1 MGMMAA
7 VKVEEHEG
15 SMWNW
20 QNLVASSP
28 LLFISEA
35 GSYGGSMQML
45 PVESSPADLVSSRRR
60 TSGPVRRAMGGWT
73 PEEDE
78 KLRKAVHACNGKNWK
93 KIAESFPDRTAA
105 QCLHRWQKVLNP
117 ELIKG
122 PWTQEE
128 DDIIINMVKKH
139 GPQKWS
145 LIARSL
151 DGRIGK
157 QCRERW
163 HNHLDPQ
170 ISKNAWTVEEERVVA
185 DAHRLHGN
193 KWAEIAKLLPGRTD
207 NSIKNHWNSSLRKRL
222 GDYNASENAKL
233 TGGNLIDL
241 NKEPNINLKHP
252 QEEVH
257 HSKDAT
263 HLHGCSFKSIKSCS
277 DFLSLAMPTA
287 QPETL
292 CEALGA
298 DDDSV
303 VALAGIQGLKM
314 DSIHDKGSEIN
325 FVCKERLKADSVNAE
340 ALKLDHATYTMG
352 YSGSAKAESK
362 TVKALFE
369 LSLPNESNSF
379 GSLWYETPKVENV
392 VPSHSPVFSTHHV
405 QQCCGDGFLP
415 PVGYTTSP
423 GDGEIQDQLTVE
435 SILKSAAE
443 NTPGTPSILR
453 RRKREK
459 PTHAEGGNLKINI
472 LHSNSFYTPLGKCT
486 TEGSRSFKTPTFLS
500 LCPPDNQGLSA
511 ALGRVDVSP
520 PYQIRSKRMATLKT
534 VENNYLEFSS
544 GEMDNFDTPNTTKKS
559 ASWNAECINT
569 RTYVSR
575 KQEKKMKEAYDWLGS
590 FSQGLCTHN
599 QVRSQHP
606 EKTDSMLKSAR
617 KSDASKMLFLY
628 K

>member
-15 SMWNW
+15 SVWNW
-20 QNLVASSP
+20 QNLVASSLSP
-28 LLFISEA
+28 SISEA
-35 GSYGGSMQML
+35 GSDGGGMRML
-45 PVESSPADLVSSRRR
+45 PVAADLVSDSRR

-78 KLRKAVHACNGKNWK
+78 KLWKAVYACNGKKWK

-105 QCLHRWQKVLNP
+105 QCMHRWQKVLNP
-117 ELIKG
+117 KLIKG

-170 ISKNAWTVEEERVVA
+170 INKEAWTVEEERVVA

-207 NSIKNHWNSSLRKRL
+207 NSIKNHWNSSLKKRL
-222 GDYNASENAKL
+222 GDYSASRAQPVSVHMVRNSLKHENAKL
-233 TGGNLIDL
+233 IGGNHIDL
-241 NKEPNINLKHP
+241 NTEPNIILKNSP
-252 QEEVH
+252 ELIG
-257 HSKDAT
+257 HSEDAT
-263 HLHGCSFKSIKSCS
+263 HLHGCNLKNIKSCS

-292 CEALGA
+292 CEALGKGDYSA
-298 DDDSV
+298 

-314 DSIHDKGSEIN
+314 DSIHDKGSELN
-325 FVCKERLKADSVNAE
+325 YVCTECFKTDSVNAE
-340 ALKLDHATYTMG
+340 ALKLDHTTYAMG
-352 YSGSAKAESK
+352 YSGSAKEQRK
-362 TVKALFE
+362 TVT
-369 LSLPNESNSF
+369 SS
-379 GSLWYETPKVENV
+379 GSLWYEIPKLEDVA
-392 VPSHSPVFSTHHV
+392 PSHSPFSTHHV

-423 GDGEIQDQLTVE
+423 GDGEIQDQLSVE
-435 SILKSAAE
+435 SLLKSAAE
-443 NTPGTPSILR
+443 NFPDTPSVLR
-453 RRKREK
+453 RRKRKK
-459 PTHAEGGNLKINI
+459 PTHAEDSNLKIDI
-472 LHSNSFYTPLGKCT
+472 LHGNSFRTQLGKCT
-486 TEGSRSFKTPTFLS
+486 TESPHSFKTATFLS
-500 LCPPDNQGLSA
+500 LGPPDNQGLSA
-511 ALGRVDVSP
+511 ALGSFYVSP
-520 PYQIRSKRMATLKT
+520 PYRQRSKRMATLKT
-534 VENNYLEFSS
+534 VEKNYLDFSS
-544 GEMDNFDTPNTTKKS
+544 DEMDNFDTPNTMKKS

-569 RTYVSR
+569 CTYVSS
-575 KQEKKMKEAYDWLGS
+575 KQEKKMKEAYDWLGN
-590 FSQGLCTHN
+590 FSQ
-599 QVRSQHP
+599 
-606 EKTDSMLKSAR
+606 
-617 KSDASKMLFLY
+617 
-628 K
+628 